1 MAAAEAAAVS
11 DDEDDPLLV
20 KPVTKQEDRAELIT
34 EYSSILQTKGTIGK
48 WTNQLQILTHKSIIN
63 FN

>member
-11 DDEDDPLLV
+11 DDENDPLLV
-20 KPVTKQEDRAELIT
+20 KSVTKQEDRAELIT

-48 WTNQLQILTHKSIIN
+48 
-63 FN
+63 

>member
-20 KPVTKQEDRAELIT
+20 KPVSKQEDRAELIT

-48 WTNQLQILTHKSIIN
+48 
-63 FN
+63 